1 MKWYV
6 PSLEYITDKDQLKKA
21 LANAIAS
28 YYKTVSERFNA
39 YLIEKSWNEVAE
51 ELQECPAYKENARH
65 WSSYYR
71 MDIRMDFL
79 HRYFVSENNREPA
92 KTKEDLETLAYY
104 VLTYSKIA
112 YLYTPGF
119 QSKFTGV
126 VEHLIEYGHTFT
138 GYSEKQIEMAA

>member
-1 MKWYV
+1 
-6 PSLEYITDKDQLKKA
+6 
-21 LANAIAS
+21 
-28 YYKTVSERFNA
+28 
-39 YLIEKSWNEVAE
+39 
-51 ELQECPAYKENARH
+51 
-65 WSSYYR
+65 

-138 GYSEKQIEMAA
+138 GYSEKQIEMAAYETLLEMNRRYPASSFANVPWSEGDEYPIVKRFHDEYERFLDRVQV